1 MSMELQKA
9 SIWKR
14 ASAYLF
20 DIILLATLAV
30 AIALALSALLGYNHQ
45 TESLDRLYAN
55 YENQYGVV
63 FDITSSEYKA
73 LSEADQKQ
81 YDDAYQALIA
91 DQAVLEVYNIV
102 INLSLVILTLSILL
116 SYVLLEL
123 VTPLLFGDGQTL
135 GKKIFGIGLMR
146 TDSVKMNAMQLFVR
160 TILGKFTIETMIPV
174 YLLMMMFIGS
184 IGPVGPVVLLA
195 IIILQL
201 GTLIF
206 TQNNS
211 AIHDLLA
218 GTVVVDIA
226 SQQIFRSSEELLA
239 YTQKRHAEEAA
250 RRPY

>member
-30 AIALALSALLGYNHQ
+30 AIALAVSALLGYNRH
-45 TESLDRLYAN
+45 TDALDRLYAN
-55 YENQYGVV
+55 YENQYGVT
-63 FDITSSEYKA
+63 FDITSSEYEA

-91 DQAVLEVYNIV
+91 DEEVLEVYNIV

-123 VTPLLFGDGQTL
+123 VTPLLFGNGQSL

-146 TDSVKMNAMQLFVR
+146 TDSVKMNGMQLFVR

-174 YLLMMMFIGS
+174 YLLMMMFMGS
-184 IGPVGPVVLLA
+184 IGPLGPVVLLA
-195 IIILQL
+195 IGVLQL
-201 GTLIF
+201 LTVIF
-206 TQNNS
+206 TQNHS

-218 GTVVVDIA
+218 GTVVIDIA
-226 SQQIFRSSEELLA
+226 SQQIFRSSEELIA
-239 YTQKRHAEEAA
+239 YTQKRHAEEVA
-250 RRPY
+250 RKSY